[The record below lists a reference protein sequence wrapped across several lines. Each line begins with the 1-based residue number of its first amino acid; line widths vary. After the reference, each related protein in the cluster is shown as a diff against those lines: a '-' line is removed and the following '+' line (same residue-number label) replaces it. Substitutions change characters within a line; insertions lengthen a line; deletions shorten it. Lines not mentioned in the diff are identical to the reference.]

1 MIFSYFC
8 ENEIY
13 MRSILVFFLCTL
25 LASCVPDMKE
35 RGYDT
40 KKLAEEIKDRKIKKL
55 TPTQINAWV
64 YERGLQITQIL
75 DKSACKL
82 HSSQS
87 SEPSEMLRSYQELP
101 SLDSLQKVY
110 KIQIQPLNL
119 QDSQSLK
126 RFGGKTQQVLEAS
139 SFQAEQKQDIQANL
153 QKLEN
158 GDFLFIKG
166 LECSK
171 NMIWF
176 VLLPQK
182 EVIRKIDQKEFN
194 P

>member
-1 MIFSYFC
+1 
-8 ENEIY
+8 
-13 MRSILVFFLCTL
+13 
-25 LASCVPDMKE
+25 
-35 RGYDT
+35 
-40 KKLAEEIKDRKIKKL
+40 
-55 TPTQINAWV
+55 
-64 YERGLQITQIL
+64 
-75 DKSACKL
+75 
-82 HSSQS
+82 
-87 SEPSEMLRSYQELP
+87 MLRSYQELP

-126 RFGGKTQQVLEAS
+126 QFGGKTQQVLEAS

-182 EVIRKIDQKEFN
+182 EVIRKIDPKEFN